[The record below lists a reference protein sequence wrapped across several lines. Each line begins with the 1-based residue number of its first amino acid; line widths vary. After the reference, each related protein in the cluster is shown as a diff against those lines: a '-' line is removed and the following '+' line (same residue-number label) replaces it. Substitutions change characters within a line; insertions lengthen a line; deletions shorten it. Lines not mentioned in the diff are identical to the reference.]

1 MIVVRTTDE
10 IATLITECYNEKR
23 LGLFDN
29 IFTGILKKLHKK
41 KQDMWMDCL
50 NYVSV
55 WLIDNSSRDE
65 VAEKFKP
72 YFIQYLRKQDDK
84 DIEELEK
91 LVKQQ
96 VSNGREMRFFDE
108 IQKKESFKDKVG
120 NVFKR
125 KI

>member
-1 MIVVRTTDE
+1 
-10 IATLITECYNEKR
+10 
-23 LGLFDN
+23 
-29 IFTGILKKLHKK
+29 
-41 KQDMWMDCL
+41 MDCL